1 MGVLAKK
8 KIYPASNEEAPDPVG
23 QAAGRTSANNQRTAA
38 GSRTAVSRISGQPI
52 NGQQI
57 AGQLLNRTTHPLIQQ
72 PDSPLGDHA
81 QRFNSAKRNRTF
93 IIRKA
98 FQSGLNQLSSTIKR
112 PVNHGRLTK
121 LDSNNVELIQNR
133 YRTNGWSPP
142 IHPLQVA
149 AAFVFLLMTGLL
161 FYYLLPMISL
171 EDERLIYLLYAFCIL
186 ITVVH
191 LVLHIVASKSP
202 RYASIVRPIIVEES
216 WTV

>member
-8 KIYPASNEEAPDPVG
+8 KIYPASNEEAPDSAG
-23 QAAGRTSANNQRTAA
+23 QPAGRTSPNNQRAAGGQRTA
-38 GSRTAVSRISGQPI
+38 GSRMSGQPA
-52 NGQQI
+52 GQQP
-57 AGQLLNRTTHPLIQQ
+57 AQRTALKQQ
-72 PDSPLGDHA
+72 PESPLGDHA

-93 IIRKA
+93 VIRKA
-98 FQSGLNQLSSTIKR
+98 FANGLNQLSSTMKR

-149 AAFVFLLMTGLL
+149 AAFVFLLLSGLL

-171 EDERLIYLLYAFCIL
+171 EDERLIYLLYAVCIL

-191 LVLHIVASKSP
+191 LVLHIVASKFRSFVA
-202 RYASIVRPIIVEES
+202 Y
-216 WTV
+216 